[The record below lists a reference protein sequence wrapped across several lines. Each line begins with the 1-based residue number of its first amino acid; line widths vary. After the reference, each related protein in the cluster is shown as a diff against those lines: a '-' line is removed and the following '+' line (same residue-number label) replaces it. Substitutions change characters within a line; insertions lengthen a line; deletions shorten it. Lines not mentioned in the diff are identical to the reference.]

1 MMTAAG
7 IVLIGVVVVVMIV
20 VGKLMNS
27 SPEDRKDGEKNGAA
41 KKNR

>member
-1 MMTAAG
+1 MTAAG

-27 SPEDRKDGEKNGAA
+27 SPEDRKDGEKNEAA

>member
-1 MMTAAG
+1 MTAAG

-27 SPEDRKDGEKNGAA
+27 SPEDRKDGEKTGAE